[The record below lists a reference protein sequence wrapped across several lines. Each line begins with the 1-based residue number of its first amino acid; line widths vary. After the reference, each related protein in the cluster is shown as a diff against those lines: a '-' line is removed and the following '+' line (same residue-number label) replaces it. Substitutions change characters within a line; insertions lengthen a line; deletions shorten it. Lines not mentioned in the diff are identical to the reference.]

1 MTLNLVFIIVAFTNM
16 WQILFLTLPGAYPEM
31 YLFSVL
37 HPKSMGL
44 YNCSCMDKN
53 SLRVFVLFFLLFFS
67 FFLLYV
73 MKKDMYISLNFNIF
87 KHQIVLSD
95 IALDTYFKS
104 QELSM

>member
-44 YNCSCMDKN
+44 YNCSFFTCVCFIL
-53 SLRVFVLFFLLFFS
+53 SSFLF

-104 QELSM
+104 HELSM

>member
-1 MTLNLVFIIVAFTNM
+1 MMTLNLVFIIVAFTNM

-67 FFLLYV
+67 FFTVCYEKRYV
-73 MKKDMYISLNFNIF
+73 HF
-87 KHQIVLSD
+87 
-95 IALDTYFKS
+95 S
-104 QELSM
+104 QF